1 MFSWGDSPD
10 LDEYLVILPTYIY
23 YIRYGQETQPH
34 KSDFGIEELVRMPE
48 EQLNGTK

>member
-1 MFSWGDSPD
+1 MQKLSSKYNVTFRRCQVG
-10 LDEYLVILPTYIY
+10 LFRMVT
-23 YIRYGQETQPH
+23 ETQPH